1 MVKSKIQLRNVSNVA
16 ASKTVLID
24 LPIGPRYQHIQLQ
37 HGYSAGTNTIAGA
50 MANILAIRIKVNG
63 KQQRVFGSGVA
74 TGSNQGGIELRDFNT
89 LNQPAGSTAFDCT
102 GLPNTAPGVTI
113 PIYFAEPW
121 RDTPADREAL
131 AWPTSAWTSFQ
142 IEIDLGAAATPTL
155 TAFAIIDASPAPS
168 AAPFI
173 AKVFRQQ
180 FNASGT
186 AFDIATLDRRDY
198 LTQISLYPDSGSSQQ
213 TTEVDLRFNSQI
225 LDELTTPVRTAM
237 LINRDMSPTATGR
250 TANMTDVVI
259 EHDESLISNLLSGAL
274 NLNGSSDLALTVKA
288 AGPMSGTIIALVEK
302 IGPPE

>member
-1 MVKSKIQLRNVSNVA
+1 MVKSKIQLRNVANVA

-24 LPIGPRYQHIQLQ
+24 CPIGPRYQHIQLQ
-37 HGYSAGTNTIAGA
+37 HGYAAGTNTIAGA

-63 KQQRVFGSGVA
+63 KVQRTFGSGVA

-89 LNQPAGSTAFDCT
+89 LNQPAGSSAFDCT

-131 AWPTSAWTSFQ
+131 AWASSGWTSFQ

-155 TAFAIIDASPAPS
+155 TAFAIIDAALAPANQ
-168 AAPFI
+168 FI

-180 FNASGT
+180 IPSAGT
-186 AFDIATLDRRDY
+186 QFDFTTLDRRDY
-198 LTQISLYPDSGSSQQ
+198 LTQVSLYPDSGSSQQ
-213 TTEVDLRFNSQI
+213 TSEVDMRFNSQI
-225 LDELTTPVRTAM
+225 IDELTTPVRLAQ
-237 LINRDMSPTATGR
+237 LINRDMSPAATGR
-250 TANMTDVVI
+250 TANITDIVM
-259 EHDESLISNLLSGAL
+259 EHDESLISNPLAGAL
-274 NLNGSSDLALTVKA
+274 NLNGAQDLSMTIKA
-288 AGPMSGTIIALVEK
+288 ANAMSGTIIGLIEK

>member
-16 ASKTVLID
+16 ANKTVLID

-37 HGYSAGTNTIAGA
+37 HGFAAATIATA
-50 MANILAIRIKVNG
+50 MANMLAIRIKANG
-63 KQQRVFGSGVA
+63 KIQRIFGSGVA
-74 TGSNQGGIELRDFNT
+74 SGSNQGGIELRDFNT

-102 GLPNTAPGVTI
+102 VANNIVTI

-142 IEIDLGAAATPTL
+142 IEIDLGTAATPTL

-213 TTEVDLRFNSQI
+213 TSEVDLRFNSQI

-237 LINRDMSPTATGR
+237 LINRDMSPAATGR
-250 TANMTDVVI
+250 TANMTDVVL

-288 AGPMSGTIIALVEK
+288 TNAMSGTIIALVEK

>member
-50 MANILAIRIKVNG
+50 MANILAIRIKANG
-63 KQQRVFGSGVA
+63 KIQRVFGSGVA

-102 GLPNTAPGVTI
+102 GVPNTAPGVTI

-155 TAFAIIDASPAPS
+155 TAFAVIDASPAPS

-186 AFDIATLDRRDY
+186 AFDIATLDRRDF

-213 TTEVDLRFNSQI
+213 TSEVDLRFNSQI
-225 LDELTTPVRTAM
+225 LDELTTPVRSAM
-237 LINRDMSPTATGR
+237 LINRDMSPTAIIGV
-250 TANMTDVVI
+250 AI
-259 EHDESLISNLLSGAL
+259 
-274 NLNGSSDLALTVKA
+274 
-288 AGPMSGTIIALVEK
+288 GTLIALYVAYTVAQK
-302 IGPPE
+302 QLSSSTSTSSLLGAALGRL

>member
-37 HGYSAGTNTIAGA
+37 HGFSAGTNTIAGA

-63 KQQRVFGSGVA
+63 KIQRTFGSGVA

-102 GLPNTAPGVTI
+102 GVPNTAPGVTI
-113 PIYFAEPW
+113 PIFFAEPW

-131 AWPTSAWTSFQ
+131 AWPSSAWNSFQ

-250 TANMTDVVI
+250 TANMTDVVV

-288 AGPMSGTIIALVEK
+288 SAAMSGTIIALIEK